1 MTMRKIIWDR
11 EISAAS
17 VAELLPR
24 ARQNAATVSKTVEE
38 IIGEVRDRGIE
49 AIAKHAHKF
58 DGYLPVAFRVPAS
71 AMEEALANLDP
82 ELRAAIE
89 ESIGRV
95 RRVSEEQLPKT
106 ITTMLDS
113 QSSVTTQF
121 LPFESVGVY
130 VPGGKAVYPSSV
142 VMSVVPA
149 QAAGVSRIAL
159 CSPPKRATGM
169 PDSAVLATAKL
180 LGIEGVYAIGGASAI
195 ASFAYGL
202 KEIDLQPVDLVTGP
216 GNIFVA
222 TAKQQLKSMI
232 AIDSEAGPTEI
243 LIIADSSAN
252 PQFVAGDLISQAEHD
267 ENAAAVLLTN
277 STELLEA
284 VSQKLESLSDETPN
298 RERVLTSLAG
308 KQSALVLVPELAD
321 AVAIANFYA
330 VEHLEIQTVN
340 ARELQKDIRHAGAV
354 FIGDYSPVSLGDY
367 LAGSNHV
374 LPTSGNARRSA
385 GLSVFSFLRP
395 QQVVEYDR
403 AGLEAV
409 AGLLDTFAKAEGL
422 PGHGE
427 AARIRVKD

>member
-1 MTMRKIIWDR
+1 MRKIIWDR
-11 EISAAS
+11 EITAAS

-24 ARQNAATVSKTVEE
+24 ARQDAASVRTIVEE
-38 IIGEVRDRGIE
+38 IIGEVRDRGME
-49 AIAKHAHKF
+49 AISEHAHKF
-58 DGYLPVAFRVPAS
+58 DGCLPAEFRIPAS
-71 AMEEALANLDP
+71 ALEEALANLDL
-82 ELRAAIE
+82 ELRGAIE
-89 ESIGRV
+89 ESIARV
-95 RRVSEEQLPKT
+95 RRVSVEQMPKT
-106 ITTMLDS
+106 MTTMLDS

-142 VMSVVPA
+142 VMNVVPA
-149 QAAGVSRIAL
+149 QVAGVSRIAL
-159 CSPPKRATGM
+159 CSPPQRATGM

-180 LGIEGVYAIGGASAI
+180 LGIEEVFAIGGASAI

-202 KEIDLQPVDLVTGP
+202 EEIDLQPVDLVTGP

-252 PQFVAGDLISQAEHD
+252 PGFVAADLISQAEHD
-267 ENAAAVLLTN
+267 ENAAAVLLTD
-277 STELLEA
+277 SAELLEA
-284 VSQKLESLSDETPN
+284 VSQNLASLTAETPN

-308 KQSALVLVPELAD
+308 NQSALVLVPELAD
-321 AVAIANFYA
+321 AVAIANLYA

-340 ARELQKDIRHAGAV
+340 ARDLQKDIRHAGAV

-395 QQVVEYDR
+395 QQIVEYDR
-403 AGLEAV
+403 AGLQKV
-409 AGLLDTFAKAEGL
+409 VGKLDTFAKAEGL

-427 AARIRVKD
+427 AARIRFKD

>member
-1 MTMRKIIWDR
+1 MRKIIWDR
-11 EISAAS
+11 EITAAS

-24 ARQNAATVSKTVEE
+24 ARQDAASVSKTVEE
-38 IIGEVRDRGIE
+38 IIGEVRDRGME
-49 AIAKHAHKF
+49 AISEHAHKF
-58 DGYLPVAFRVPAS
+58 DGFIPAEFRVPAS
-71 AMEEALANLDP
+71 ALEEALANLDF
-82 ELRAAIE
+82 ELKAAIE
-89 ESIGRV
+89 ESIARV
-95 RRVSEEQLPKT
+95 RRVSEEQMPKT
-106 ITTMLDS
+106 ITTLLDS
-113 QSSVTTQF
+113 QSSVTTKF

-142 VMSVVPA
+142 VMNVVPA
-149 QAAGVSRIAL
+149 QVAGVSRIAL
-159 CSPPKRATGM
+159 CSPPQRATGM

-180 LGIEGVYAIGGASAI
+180 LGIEEVYAIGGASAI

-222 TAKQQLKSMI
+222 NAKQQLKSMI

-252 PQFVAGDLISQAEHD
+252 PEFVAADLISQAEHD
-267 ENAAAVLLTN
+267 ENAAAVLLTD
-277 STELLEA
+277 SAELLEA
-284 VSQKLESLSDETPN
+284 VSQKLDSLSAETSN

-308 KQSALVLVPELAD
+308 NQSALVLVPGLAE
-321 AVAIANFYA
+321 VIAIANFYA

-340 ARELQKDIRHAGAV
+340 ARELQKDIKHAGAV

-395 QQVVEYDR
+395 QQIVEYDR
-403 AGLEAV
+403 AGLQKV
-409 AGLLDTFAKAEGL
+409 VGKLDTFAKAEGL

-427 AARIRVKD
+427 AARIRFKD